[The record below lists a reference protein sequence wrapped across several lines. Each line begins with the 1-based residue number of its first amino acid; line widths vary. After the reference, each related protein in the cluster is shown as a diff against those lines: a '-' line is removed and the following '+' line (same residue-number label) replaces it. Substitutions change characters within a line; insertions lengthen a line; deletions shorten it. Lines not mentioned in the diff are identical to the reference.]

1 MAEANP
7 RSEACTG
14 RDVRDVYG
22 RGYLP
27 GPGDRELLGLSR
39 AWVARAAWAAML
51 AVSCTQYGY
60 GAFAARLG
68 RGERWDPEAVAWG
81 FVLWITCQSAASGAL
96 PWLRRRLG
104 LTPRTAVTAG
114 AAGCAIGLLGL
125 GRAGDPAVAL
135 TAYGVI
141 AGLGAG
147 LVYGSCVAVVAAWYP
162 DRPAR
167 TAVVSGAFGYGA
179 IPVILIVAEAGD
191 PAVSCSVL
199 AYVIV
204 AVAAL
209 CAPLLREPPR
219 RWRPAGLDP
228 RRRAVDKALNPVR
241 RQDPPAVR
249 EHSPSEVA
257 RNRAARVMATL
268 AFSIWAVALF
278 DTAYLPSFGLAS
290 GWGRPDSAIALAA
303 FAAGSGGVRTLAV
316 GMAGRIGRPRA
327 VVAATSGG
335 AIAQLALAVAG
346 SHHALALFWLAA
358 CGAGAAAGTWY
369 ALLPGYVRS
378 FSGGRTG
385 RPNLWLVYSAKAA
398 GGVLGVGC
406 AGWLARAV
414 GYPPALIAS
423 GVLALSGAA
432 LVPLLRS
439 PGLPRTL
446 PSRPPPAVVR

>member
-7 RSEACTG
+7 RSESCTG

-22 RGYLP
+22 RSYLL

-39 AWVARAAWAAML
+39 AWVAGAAWAAML

-60 GAFAARLG
+60 GAFAARIG
-68 RGERWDPEAVAWG
+68 RGERWDPEAMAWG
-81 FVLWITCQSAASGAL
+81 FVLWITCQSAASGTL

-104 LTPRTAVTAG
+104 LTPRRAVTAG
-114 AAGCAIGLLGL
+114 AVGCAIGLLGL
-125 GRAGDPAVAL
+125 GRADGPAVAL

-167 TAVVSGAFGYGA
+167 TALVSGAFGYGA
-179 IPVILIVAEAGD
+179 IPVILIVAEARD
-191 PAVSCSVL
+191 PGVSLAVL

-219 RWRPAGLDP
+219 RWWPADLDP
-228 RRRAVDKALNPVR
+228 RRWAVDKALNPTL
-241 RQDPPAVR
+241 RQDPRAIR

-257 RNRAARVMATL
+257 RSRTARVMAAL
-268 AFSIWAVALF
+268 AFSTWAVALF
-278 DTAYLPSFGLAS
+278 DAAYLPSLGLAS
-290 GWGRPDSAIALAA
+290 GWGLPDSAIALAA

-316 GMAGRIGRPRA
+316 GMAGRIGRPR
-327 VVAATSGG
+327 VVAAAASGG
-335 AIAQLALAVAG
+335 ALAQLALAAAG
-346 SHHALALFWLAA
+346 GHRALALFWLAA

-378 FSGGRTG
+378 FFGDRPGP
-385 RPNLWLVYSAKAA
+385 PNLWLVYSAKAA
-398 GGVLGVGC
+398 GGALGVGC
-406 AGWLARAV
+406 AGWLAGAV
-414 GYPPALIAS
+414 GYSPVLIAS
-423 GVLALSGAA
+423 GAFAMSGVA
-432 LVPLLRS
+432 LVPLLRM